1 MDNFSL
7 FICLIITLVLRLV
20 KVMGGMIIVYNN
32 NKENEVENEVEII
45 KKDDETVESTGRQR
59 DGANQK
65 IILFIIGVL
74 VGAVISTGAF
84 LVYIKVAG
92 VGGSSDS
99 SMQGG
104 PGGTPP
110 EMPGG
115 SSNSNGQPPEMP
127 SGSSSSNGQPPEMP
141 SGSSSSNS
149 SNGQSGTP
157 PEMPGN
163 SNSNSS
169 NSGNS

>member
-1 MDNFSL
+1 M
-7 FICLIITLVLRLV
+7 
-20 KVMGGMIIVYNN
+20 
-32 NKENEVENEVEII
+32 ENETEII
-45 KKDDETVESTGRQR
+45 RKDDERLESTGRQR

-84 LVYIKVAG
+84 LAYIKIAG
-92 VGGSSDS
+92 VGGSSNS

-110 EMPGG
+110 EMPSG

-127 SGSSSSNGQPPEMP
+127 GGSSSSNGQNGQPPAMP
-141 SGSSSSNS
+141 GSNSSSSSSSSNT
-149 SNGQSGTP
+149 Q
-157 PEMPGN
+157 
-163 SNSNSS
+163 
-169 NSGNS
+169 SGNS

>member
-1 MDNFSL
+1 M
-7 FICLIITLVLRLV
+7 
-20 KVMGGMIIVYNN
+20 
-32 NKENEVENEVEII
+32 ENEIRQQNE
-45 KKDDETVESTGRQR
+45 G
-59 DGANQK
+59 NQK
-65 IILFIIGVL
+65 IMLFVIGVL
-74 VGAVISTGAF
+74 VGAVIATSAF
-84 LVYIKVAG
+84 LICVKTIG
-92 VGGSSDS
+92 SNDNGGS

-104 PGGTPP
+104 PG
-110 EMPGG
+110 
-115 SSNSNGQPPEMP
+115 
-127 SGSSSSNGQPPEMP
+127 GQPPEMP

>member
-1 MDNFSL
+1 M
-7 FICLIITLVLRLV
+7 
-20 KVMGGMIIVYNN
+20 
-32 NKENEVENEVEII
+32 ENEVEII

-59 DGANQK
+59 DGAKDGANQK

-84 LVYIKVAG
+84 LVYVKVAG
-92 VGGSSDS
+92 VGGSSNS

-110 EMPGG
+110 EMP
-115 SSNSNGQPPEMP
+115 
-127 SGSSSSNGQPPEMP
+127 SGSSSSGQSGQPPA
-141 SGSSSSNS
+141 
-149 SNGQSGTP
+149 
-157 PEMPGN
+157 MPGN

>member
-1 MDNFSL
+1 M
-7 FICLIITLVLRLV
+7 
-20 KVMGGMIIVYNN
+20 
-32 NKENEVENEVEII
+32 ENEVEII
-45 KKDDETVESTGRQR
+45 KKDDERVESTGRQR

-92 VGGSSDS
+92 VGGSSNS

-110 EMPGG
+110 EMPSG

-127 SGSSSSNGQPPEMP
+127 SGSSNSGQSGQPPAMP
-141 SGSSSSNS
+141 GSNSGSSSNGSSSGSSNNS
-149 SNGQSGTP
+149 SSRVQ
-157 PEMPGN
+157 
-163 SNSNSS
+163 
-169 NSGNS
+169 SGNS